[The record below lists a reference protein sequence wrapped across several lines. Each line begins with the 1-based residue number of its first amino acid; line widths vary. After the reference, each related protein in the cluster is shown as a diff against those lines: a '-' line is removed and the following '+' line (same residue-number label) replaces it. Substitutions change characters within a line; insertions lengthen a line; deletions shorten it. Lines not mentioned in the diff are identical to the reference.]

1 MTTRNNVIDTL
12 REVRATLTGLLPA
25 DFLQENDVKELT
37 DAGQLLYNVQNRLMG
52 DNYQES
58 QPKFGQQ

>member
-12 REVRATLTGLLPA
+12 REMRATLTGLLPA

>member
-1 MTTRNNVIDTL
+1 MTTRNDVIDTL
-12 REVRATLTGLLPA
+12 REMQATLRGLLPT

-37 DAGQLLYNVQNRLMG
+37 DAGQLLYNVENRLMG

-58 QPKFGQQ
+58 QPRFGQR